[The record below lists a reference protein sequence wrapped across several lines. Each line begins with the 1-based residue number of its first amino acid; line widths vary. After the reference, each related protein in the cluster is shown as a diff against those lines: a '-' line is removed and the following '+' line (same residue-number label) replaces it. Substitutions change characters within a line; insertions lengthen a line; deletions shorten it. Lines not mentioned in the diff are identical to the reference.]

1 MNSLVARGGSAIRS
15 NPNQLHETEE
25 EGTLALIAR
34 EGRRMA
40 HVGPRLWE
48 PACGRGRMSRV
59 FMQAGFDVVSTDLV
73 DRGFGTGGVDFL
85 CCESLRAPVIVTN
98 PPYGP
103 LVAAFIS
110 HAYALGADMLAL
122 LIKADWF
129 HATGKD
135 RRHELFAARPP
146 SRIHPVGF
154 RLDWTGQG
162 RPVMNCIWAVWDW
175 RSGLSRVPLNEPNTG
190 LGGRPYAQLY
200 AAVSREE
207 ALAARG
213 FHIRRAS

>member
-1 MNSLVARGGSAIRS
+1 MNSLVARGGSTLRS

-34 EGRRMA
+34 EGRRMRFL
-40 HVGPRLWE
+40 GPRIWE

-59 FMQAGFDVVSTDLV
+59 LMAAGFRVTSTDLV

-85 CCESLRAPVIVTN
+85 AARKLRAPVIVTN
-98 PPYGP
+98 PPYGEM
-103 LVAAFIS
+103 VEAFIRK
-110 HAYALGADMLAL
+110 ARALGARYLAL
-122 LIKADWF
+122 LVKADF
-129 HATGKD
+129 FQAAGKAARHA
-135 RRHELFAARPP
+135 LFAEFPP
-146 SRIHPVGF
+146 ARIHPLGW

-162 RPVMNCIWAVWDW
+162 RPVMNCVWLIWDW
-175 RSGLSRVPLNEPNTG
+175 AAGGEPATG
-190 LGGRPYAQLY
+190 HGGRVFAQLY